1 MGIADTAA
9 DTDVA
14 VLDLSGLVASA
25 PGADEPAPVVF
36 TVVAGTQPAALFSN
50 GEAVTYTVDTTTNT
64 LTATAGGRTVFTLA
78 VDSAAQTATFD
89 LNDQLDHAPGSG
101 DDATLDVDLGSWLQ
115 ASVTDADGDTV
126 VQPLTGLVS
135 VSVEN
140 DVPTLAI
147 ISEGVS
153 GAVQE
158 DALGS
163 ATLGNTADVDLSVGI
178 ADTAAD
184 TDVAVLDLSRLVAS
198 APGADEPAPVVFT
211 VVAGT
216 QPAALFSIGEAVTY
230 TVDTTTNTLTATAG
244 GRIGFHPGGG

>member
-1 MGIADTAA
+1 MAQASVTDADGDTVVQRLTGLVSVSVENDVPTLAIISEGVSGAVQEDALGSATLGNTADADLSVGIADTAA

-101 DDATLDVDLGSWLQ
+101 DVRPWMWTWAHGCRRV
-115 ASVTDADGDTV
+115 
-126 VQPLTGLVS
+126 
-135 VSVEN
+135 
-140 DVPTLAI
+140 
-147 ISEGVS
+147 
-153 GAVQE
+153 
-158 DALGS
+158 
-163 ATLGNTADVDLSVGI
+163 
-178 ADTAAD
+178 
-184 TDVAVLDLSRLVAS
+184 
-198 APGADEPAPVVFT
+198 
-211 VVAGT
+211 
-216 QPAALFSIGEAVTY
+216 
-230 TVDTTTNTLTATAG
+230 
-244 GRIGFHPGGG
+244 